1 MIDQQI
7 AIYFLSSTVCVWGF
21 GGGKILTGE
30 VDVSRLFSKSVC
42 RPENVQSGQIV
53 RNPGTTTLEK
63 YKSQE
68 MLIFENLCKS

>member
-53 RNPGTTTLEK
+53 RNPGTKTLEK

>member
-7 AIYFLSSTVCVWGF
+7 AIDFLSSTVCL

-68 MLIFENLCKS
+68 MLIFENLCKSL